1 MEIKE
6 LVNLQLT
13 MFLMIFIG
21 FVLKKLDVIS
31 DSGKESVTN
40 LVMYI
45 LLPSNIIK
53 SFMITFNKSILISF
67 GTVLIISIMIQIMC
81 SILGNILYV
90 KYSKE
95 QRKVLK
101 YATVCSNAGF
111 LGNPIAES
119 VFGMMGLAYASI
131 FLIPQRIVMWSSGV
145 ATFSQAPDKKTLIK
159 KVLTHP
165 CIVAVYVG
173 LILMFMQVKLPEFLD
188 TSVKSLSTANTPIS
202 MIVIGT
208 IFAEVDFKN
217 LVNKTIVWFT
227 VLRLVILPLI
237 VWVGCSVFKIDPLVT
252 GVVVLLT
259 AMPAGTATAMLA
271 SKYNGD
277 YLFASRCIIFS
288 TLVSIVSIPIWSY
301 ILK

>member
-45 LLPSNIIK
+45 LLPCNIIK

-188 TSVKSLSTANTPIS
+188 TSIKSLSTANTPIS

-217 LVNKTIVWFT
+217 LVNKTIAWFT

-237 VWVGCSVFKIDPLVT
+237 VWIGCSAFKIDSLVT

>member
-45 LLPSNIIK
+45 LLPCNIIK

-145 ATFSQAPDKKTLIK
+145 ATFSKAPDKKTLIK

-288 TLVSIVSIPIWSY
+288 TLVSIISIPIWSY